1 MRNRDPLDDLLS
13 TGEND
18 LADRLRKIHV
28 RYGNDPAPPI
38 GPELTQF
45 TNAGPA
51 LHGVLR
57 AVPIAETARLTS
69 TTPEPHRLRALV
81 RARSQRTMRVITA
94 FIATVTGK
102 IVLGSAVAAASL
114 AGAQVGGVIDIVPGP
129 ADTTVISED
138 PADTEGDESG
148 PDASPI
154 EPSDDDAGVD
164 DSDDGATE
172 NSNDGPVDDSDD
184 GATDDSAVD
193 GSDDGAVDDS
203 DDGAVADSDDGAV
216 DDVDDGNLDDA
227 NHGNLDDADDGDQ
240 EDADDGADDGT
251 VEDAD
256 DGDQEGA
263 DDGAIDDAADGQ
275 VGETAD

>member
-13 TGEND
+13 TGETD
-18 LADRLRKIHV
+18 LADTLRTIHV
-28 RYGNDPAPPI
+28 RYGSDPAPPI

-45 TNAGPA
+45 TNAGPV
-51 LHGVLR
+51 LTGVLWTR
-57 AVPIAETARLTS
+57 PIAETAPLPS
-69 TTPEPHRLRALV
+69 TTPEPQRLRALV

-148 PDASPI
+148 PDVSPI
-154 EPSDDDAGVD
+154 DPSNDDAGVD

-184 GATDDSAVD
+184 GAADDSAVD
-193 GSDDGAVDDS
+193 DSDDGVVDDS
-203 DDGAVADSDDGAV
+203 DDGAVDDLDDGAV

-227 NHGNLDDADDGDQ
+227 DDGDLEDVDDGDQ
-240 EDADDGADDGT
+240 EDADDGP
-251 VEDAD
+251 
-256 DGDQEGA
+256 
-263 DDGAIDDAADGQ
+263 IDDADDGQ